1 MEWKELE
8 SEKSGQRGQRGQF
21 NELGKKTCFVNKL
34 I

>member
-8 SEKSGQRGQRGQF
+8 SEKSSQRGQF
-21 NELGKKTCFVNKL
+21 NELGEKTCFVNKL